1 MMPYNAYEINQA
13 RVQQMLEG
21 DNRERLAD
29 IARAGRTHPGRL
41 VKLIRAVRHLIGDQ
55 PESAT
60 RSTSKVAVLP
70 AHE

>member
-1 MMPYNAYEINQA
+1 MLPYNAYEINQA
-13 RVQQMLEG
+13 RIQQMLEG

-41 VKLIRAVRHLIGDQ
+41 VKLMSALRHLIGDQ
-55 PESAT
+55 PESGS
-60 RSTSKVAVLP
+60 RSTAEIAVLP